1 MCIRDRFAPDAIE
14 RLPDGR
20 LRVTLNTEPT
30 NHSRHYLL
38 SFGSDLYVEEPAELR
53 EWIHQEAAAMVRRYE
68 EE

>member
-1 MCIRDRFAPDAIE
+1 M
-14 RLPDGR
+14 
-20 LRVTLNTEPT
+20 TLNTEPT